1 MLNNSPLSPRPP
13 LQPELVRE
21 LRSLIYTES
30 EVRSV
35 VSDSATPWPVAYQ
48 APLSLRFSRQEYWN
62 KLLCPSPGY
71 LSDPG
76 IEPTSPASPTLQ
88 ADSLPSEPPG
98 KSIYTEV
105 NCKNN
110 LIKMDRRPKQAFL

>member
-48 APLSLRFSRQEYWN
+48 APLSMGFSRQ
-62 KLLCPSPGY
+62 
-71 LSDPG
+71 
-76 IEPTSPASPTLQ
+76 
-88 ADSLPSEPPG
+88 
-98 KSIYTEV
+98 
-105 NCKNN
+105 
-110 LIKMDRRPKQAFL
+110 

>member
-1 MLNNSPLSPRPP
+1 MLNNSPLSPQPP

-48 APLSLRFSRQEYWN
+48 APLSMGFSRQ
-62 KLLCPSPGY
+62 
-71 LSDPG
+71 
-76 IEPTSPASPTLQ
+76 
-88 ADSLPSEPPG
+88 
-98 KSIYTEV
+98 
-105 NCKNN
+105 
-110 LIKMDRRPKQAFL
+110 